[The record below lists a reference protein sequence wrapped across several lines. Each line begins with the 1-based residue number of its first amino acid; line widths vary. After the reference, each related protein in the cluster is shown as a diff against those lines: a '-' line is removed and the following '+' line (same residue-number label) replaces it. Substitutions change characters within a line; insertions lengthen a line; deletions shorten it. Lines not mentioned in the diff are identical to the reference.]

1 MKTEMTRNGKT
12 MIYLNLLTVVVLF
25 FLFGCSKSD
34 TVPTMQFGNVA
45 DFEGNQYRTIAIGN
59 QVWMAENLRSEKLN
73 NGTAIPLVTDN
84 NTWSNITTP
93 AYSFY
98 SNDSVSYKSN
108 YGVLYNWYTVQTG
121 KLCPSGWHIPSDT
134 EFTTLSL
141 TLGVDSVAGGM
152 LKFDAALWIS
162 PNTYASNS
170 TGFTA
175 LPGGYR
181 NYNGSY
187 NNSAGYLAAF
197 WSSTEYGSYARYI
210 YLNYNSGAIGRTYTD
225 KENGLSVRCIKD

>member
-1 MKTEMTRNGKT
+1 MVTEMKKIGKA
-12 MIYLNLLTVVVLF
+12 MIYFNLMAVIVLF

-34 TVPTMQFGNVA
+34 NGTTLQYGSVS
-45 DFEGNQYRTIAIGN
+45 DFEGNAYKTIAIGS

-84 NTWSNITTP
+84 STWANITTP

-98 SNDSVSYKSN
+98 SNDSVSYKSS

-121 KLCPSGWHIPSDT
+121 RLCPTGWHVPSDVD
-134 EFTTLSL
+134 FTTLAT
-141 TLGVDSVAGGM
+141 TLGVDTIAGGM
-152 LKFDAALWIS
+152 LKFNGALWIS
-162 PNTYASNS
+162 PNTYASNT

-175 LPGGYR
+175 IPSGYR

-187 NNSAGYLAAF
+187 NNSSGYLAAF
-197 WSSTEYGSYARYI
+197 WSNTENGSLARYI
-210 YLNYNSGAIGRTYTD
+210 YLSYNSGKIGRNSAD
-225 KENGLSVRCIKD
+225 KEYGLSVRCIKD